1 MRRLLFPLVAS
12 LRKLPPGQ
20 LMLILCIM
28 IGALAGIAAVILKTT
43 VHYTYV
49 LITSNLASDSVSW
62 VYFFMPLIGIFL
74 TLIYVKGFIRE
85 DIVHG
90 ITRILYSISQKK
102 SFLKA
107 HNMYA
112 SMIASTLTVGFGGS
126 AGLESPIVLTGSSIG
141 SNIGRWFRLS
151 YRDTTL
157 LLGCGAAAAIAGI
170 FKAPIA
176 GTVFVLEVFML
187 EMTTVSISYLL
198 VAAVTGATV
207 SSLLLGEAVVFDF
220 TLMDQFDLSNIPFYM
235 ILGVFCAMVS
245 IYFTRGTIFM
255 ENYMSQMSTLWKKL
269 LFGGLILGILIFLFP
284 PLYGEGYEALRM
296 LLGGT
301 PEDLANSSFFY
312 TIRDNNFALLGFLMI
327 VLAAK
332 VVAYSVTTGAGGV
345 GGIFAPALFM
355 GGVSGFIMGR
365 ALSMMGFETISE
377 KNFALVG
384 MAGVMAGV
392 MHAPLT
398 SIFLIAEIT
407 GGYSLFIPLILTS
420 TIAFFS
426 VRYFQPY
433 SLYTYRLA
441 KRGELITHDKDK
453 ATLRLMQ
460 WYDLIEKDLLPIDP
474 EATLGELVKLIARSK
489 RNIFPVVSGSGKLE
503 GVVLLDDIREMMF
516 NKEIY
521 ETTYVKD
528 VMIIPPELIDKT
540 DNLESIMRKFEK
552 TQAWNLPVVEHENYL
567 GFLSKSRIL
576 SAYRE
581 LLIKN
586 SLE

>member
-1 MRRLLFPLVAS
+1 MAS

-62 VYFFMPLIGIFL
+62 VYFFVPLIGIFL

-112 SMIASTLTVGFGGS
+112 SLIASTLTVGFGGS

-198 VAAVTGATV
+198 VSAVTGATV

-235 ILGVFCAMVS
+235 VLGLFCAMVS
-245 IYFTRGTIFM
+245 VYFTRGTILI
-255 ENYMSQMSTLWKKL
+255 EDYMGKMRVLWKKL
-269 LFGGLILGILIFLFP
+269 LFGGIILGILIFLFP

-312 TIRDNNFALLGFLMI
+312 TVRDNNYVLLGFLLI

-332 VVAYSVTTGAGGV
+332 VAAYSVTTGAGGV

-355 GGVSGFIMGR
+355 GGVSGFIVAR
-365 ALSMMGFETISE
+365 ALRMFGFLTVSE

-398 SIFLIAEIT
+398 AIFLIAEIT

-420 TIAFFS
+420 TIAFFT
-426 VRYFQPY
+426 VRYVQPY
-433 SLYTYRLA
+433 SIYTHRLA

-453 ATLRLMQ
+453 ATLTLMR
-460 WYDLIEKDLLPIDP
+460 WNNLIEKDLLPITP

-489 RNIFPVVSGSGKLE
+489 RNIFPVVNDSGKLE

-516 NKEIY
+516 NKEMY
-521 ETTYVKD
+521 ETTFVKD
-528 VMIIPPELIDKT
+528 IMILSPELIENT
-540 DNLESIMRKFEK
+540 ENTESIMRKFEK
-552 TQAWNLPVVEHENYL
+552 TQAWNLPVVENGIYL

-581 LLIKN
+581 LLVNN
-586 SLE
+586 SSE